1 MNKISHVFKDQ
12 GYLNKDRRNLKKSAC
27 LLPVIIALSFITAC
41 SSVWEPSDDEA
52 VRLLE
57 NYYLFSR
64 NGKEIDAE
72 IIERGKFIRE
82 CKCFPVKFRIMSQ
95 RQESFEKKFYF
106 LKNENGIVEVREY
119 QFGLIK

>member
-1 MNKISHVFKDQ
+1 M
-12 GYLNKDRRNLKKSAC
+12 
-27 LLPVIIALSFITAC
+27 AC
-41 SSVWEPSDDEA
+41 SSVWEPSDSEA
-52 VRLLE
+52 VHLIE
-57 NYYLFSR
+57 NFYLFSR
-64 NGKEIDAE
+64 AGKEVDAE

-95 RQESFEKKFYF
+95 KQESFEKTFYF